1 MKIEILMIMK
11 QEDEEI
17 LIMISSY
24 REKKQRGEGNTEY
37 FLLFF

>member
-11 QEDEEI
+11 QEDKEI

-24 REKKQRGEGNTEY
+24 IEKKQRGEGNTEY
-37 FLLFF
+37 FFIIF